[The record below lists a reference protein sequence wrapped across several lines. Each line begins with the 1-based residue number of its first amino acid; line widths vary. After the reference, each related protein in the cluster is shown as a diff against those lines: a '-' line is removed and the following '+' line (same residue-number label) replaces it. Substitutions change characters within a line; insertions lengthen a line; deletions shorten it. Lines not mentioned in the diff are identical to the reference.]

1 MRSNIRLRY
10 LTQSARNA
18 LKDNALKDNALK
30 DNALKDVVLQIAMR
44 IVGHEHNTVFIA
56 AKMIFWAKDPTR

>member
-10 LTQSARNA
+10 LTQSAR
-18 LKDNALKDNALK
+18 NALK

>member
-10 LTQSARNA
+10 LTQSAR
-18 LKDNALKDNALK
+18 NALKDNALK